1 MSKWREERG
10 AVAVEFAFVVP
21 VLLLILFGIME
32 FGRAYNTQISLTHAA
47 RETARHMAVT
57 GDWGNAIAFG
67 RDAAPSLT
75 AANMSFAADPA
86 ACAPGTSVNVTI
98 TYPMD
103 TLTGVVGDWNLTGKA
118 AMRCGG

>member
-21 VLLLILFGIME
+21 VLLLILLGIME
-32 FGRAYNTQISLTHAA
+32 FGRAYNAQISLTHAA

-57 GDWGNAIAFG
+57 GNWDNAIAAG
-67 RDAAPSLT
+67 RSAAPSLT
-75 AANMSFAADPA
+75 ATKMTFTADPA
-86 ACAPGTSVNVTI
+86 TCTPGTSVNVTI

-103 TLTGVVGDWNLTGKA
+103 TLTGVVDDWNLTGKA